1 MVKVKYLNLSQE
13 KKIQLEYLLKKMTWQ
28 KYIHFTEKLIVRTK
42 LITSKLVS
50 VSFAKLFGIY
60 AKHAALMIN
69 IANGK
74 RFNTRDK
81 DLKNVMKIDSLYKY
95 FSDQREKIISLYKI
109 KLKKKKNIKSLCCK
123 ILQNHA
129 LLYSTCSFIMIH
141 DNARC

>member
-13 KKIQLEYLLKKMTWQ
+13 KKQLEYLLKKMTWQ

-50 VSFAKLFGIY
+50 VSFAKLFGVY

-74 RFNTRDK
+74 RFNTKEK

-95 FSDQREKIISLYKI
+95 FSDQREKNY
-109 KLKKKKNIKSLCCK
+109 
-123 ILQNHA
+123 QPV
-129 LLYSTCSFIMIH
+129 
-141 DNARC
+141 

>member
-13 KKIQLEYLLKKMTWQ
+13 KKIAGVLVKKMTWQ

-50 VSFAKLFGIY
+50 VSIAKLFGIY

-95 FSDQREKIISLYKI
+95 FSDQREKIISLYK
-109 KLKKKKNIKSLCCK
+109 
-123 ILQNHA
+123 
-129 LLYSTCSFIMIH
+129 
-141 DNARC
+141 R

>member
-1 MVKVKYLNLSQE
+1 
-13 KKIQLEYLLKKMTWQ
+13 MTWQ

-74 RFNTRDK
+74 RFNTKDK

-95 FSDQREKIISLYKI
+95 FSDQREKIISLYK
-109 KLKKKKNIKSLCCK
+109 
-123 ILQNHA
+123 
-129 LLYSTCSFIMIH
+129 
-141 DNARC
+141 R

>member
-13 KKIQLEYLLKKMTWQ
+13 KKIAGVLVKKMTWQ
-28 KYIHFTEKLIVRTK
+28 KYIHFTEKLIVRTT

-50 VSFAKLFGIY
+50 VSTAKLFGIY

-74 RFNTRDK
+74 RFNTKEK

-95 FSDQREKIISLYKI
+95 FSDQREKNY
-109 KLKKKKNIKSLCCK
+109 
-123 ILQNHA
+123 QPV
-129 LLYSTCSFIMIH
+129 
-141 DNARC
+141 